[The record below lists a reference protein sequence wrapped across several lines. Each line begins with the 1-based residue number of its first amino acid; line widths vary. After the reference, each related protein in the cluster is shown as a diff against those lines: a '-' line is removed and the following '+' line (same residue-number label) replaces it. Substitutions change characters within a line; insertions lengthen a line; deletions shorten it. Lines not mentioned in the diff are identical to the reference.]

1 VGLCHSKV
9 KRAGGLCTELNLS
22 FNPQAAPR
30 LKSQP
35 NTQNKKHH
43 NPLPKSGLIAK
54 MAREEVLHAY
64 RHLYRAALRAVCYS
78 QPAST
83 VARDQLRRAFR
94 DKTSTF
100 NKNTVRRTVWFLNNA
115 ARERG
120 TEHKIV
126 KNLIFTQIC
135 KEKASFRT
143 WKSITEAVGSK
154 KKYVAG
160 PSSAVCSGSIWCGLA
175 ILTVSSRED
184 RIKDTAYDHYER
196 TISMLNKTMGLCLP
210 LR

>member
-1 VGLCHSKV
+1 
-9 KRAGGLCTELNLS
+9 
-22 FNPQAAPR
+22 
-30 LKSQP
+30 
-35 NTQNKKHH
+35 
-43 NPLPKSGLIAK
+43 

-126 KNLIFTQIC
+126 KNLIITQIC

-154 KKYVAG
+154 KK
-160 PSSAVCSGSIWCGLA
+160 
-175 ILTVSSRED
+175 ED

>member
-1 VGLCHSKV
+1 
-9 KRAGGLCTELNLS
+9 
-22 FNPQAAPR
+22 
-30 LKSQP
+30 
-35 NTQNKKHH
+35 
-43 NPLPKSGLIAK
+43 

-78 QPAST
+78 QPASS

-94 DKTSTF
+94 DKANTF
-100 NKNTVRRTVWFLNNA
+100 NERTIRRTVWFLNNA

-126 KNLIFTQIC
+126 KNLLFTKLW
-135 KEKASFRT
+135 KEKDSYCT
-143 WKSITEAVGSK
+143 WRYLMELTQSK
-154 KKYVAG
+154 KKFREG
-160 PSSAVCSGSIWCGLA
+160 PVKA
-175 ILTVSSRED
+175 
-184 RIKDTAYDHYER
+184 TAYAHYEQ